1 MQPILNLDRTL
12 LRSVNLAG
20 TSKRELAD
28 FDALRRNVP
37 DLPAFITV
45 SYAKHVDLPVELK
58 NEPYAFYDTGERME
72 IIVQRPKFTFSIHD
86 HILTCGTG
94 REVRIAQ
101 MTSRKTPTKN
111 STNIS
116 IVTVYDT
123 YGLNVA
129 YTYLDYLYHYKYNAL
144 EQKWLGLYLLTSLAI
159 LHPDA
164 LKEAVD
170 VTARGMLCLCARL
183 MGELLNLEHKQPKM
197 QGELQ
202 SGMML
207 PSELLGRIL
216 ASERVSK
223 AVTRTAR
230 QIRCGEIPS
239 FKELDAADTGSPA
252 TWQVGTGASAEWVLD
267 FENEGDISEWVLTRK
282 GDVFTI
288 EFREQSRE
296 ARDVNAATLA
306 QYSLDTYAEVFRF
319 RNCNPKQSVR
329 EMLSELK
336 KRLAVVTEANVANV
350 CAWVVQLGYDS
361 EMIENGVYEGMR
373 ALGDLFQDLADAAIL
388 AWSDTAQNSEES
400 S

>member
-1 MQPILNLDRTL
+1 MQPVRNLDTTL

-28 FDALRRNVP
+28 FDALRRNVR
-37 DLPAFITV
+37 DLPAFITL

-72 IIVQRPKFTFSIHD
+72 IVVQRPKFSFSIHD
-86 HILTCGTG
+86 HVLTCGTG
-94 REVRIAQ
+94 REVRLAQ
-101 MTSRKTPTKN
+101 MTSLKMPAKN
-111 STNIS
+111 SSNIS
-116 IVTVYDT
+116 VITVYDT
-123 YGLNVA
+123 YGLDVA

-144 EQKWLGLYLLTSLAI
+144 EKKWLGLYLLTSIAI

-164 LKEAVD
+164 LMEAID
-170 VTARGMLCLCARL
+170 ETPRGMLCLCARL
-183 MGELLNLEHKQPKM
+183 MGELINLDCKKPKM

-223 AVTRTAR
+223 AVARSAR
-230 QIRCGEIPS
+230 QIRCGEQPS
-239 FKELDAADTGSPA
+239 FDELDAADVDSPA
-252 TWQVGTGASAEWVLD
+252 TWRVGTGRDSEWVLD
-267 FENEGDISEWVLTRK
+267 FENDGDVSEWVLIRK
-282 GDVFTI
+282 GEVFTI

-296 ARDVNAATLA
+296 ARDINAAVLA
-306 QYSLDTYAEVFRF
+306 QYSLDAYTEVFRS
-319 RNCNPKQSVR
+319 RNCDPRGSVR
-329 EMLSELK
+329 EMLSNLK
-336 KRLAVVTEANVANV
+336 RRLAVVTEANVDEV

-361 EMIENGVYEGMR
+361 ETIGDGVYEGMR

-388 AWSDTAQNSEES
+388 AWSDSEES